1 MKYGVRAVVATIAVF
16 VAGYATATVV
26 AYADDGDV
34 TCCETYPPLNDTS
47 DNPAPTPHSGA
58 PVIAVLDPR
67 PGVNGKN

>member
-1 MKYGVRAVVATIAVF
+1 MKYGVHAVVAAVAAF
-16 VAGYATATVV
+16 VVSYSTPTV

-34 TCCETYPPLNDTS
+34 TCCETHPPLNDTM